1 MSRTRTYVIP
11 AIVAVAALLTGCG
24 RAPAAASAKKMI
36 VLGVDG
42 MDPDFLEAHWDSLP
56 NLDRLRHAGGFRR
69 LGTSIPPQ
77 SPVAWSNFITGM
89 DPGGHGIFD
98 FVHRD
103 PATLA
108 PYSSMA
114 QAEESKRRLTIGN
127 FSFPLSSGTVRL
139 FRKGVPFWEDL
150 GANGVPATV
159 IRMPTNFPPVGRKS
173 ATLSGMGT
181 PDLQGGSFFSY
192 FTDDPDEM
200 RDNVP
205 GGHIF
210 HINCD
215 THWVDIVIPGPV
227 NTFRTDRPT
236 ASATVRMDVDA
247 AQGLARFD
255 FGDRQIILKP
265 GEWSDWVRIRFPLVP
280 GIKDEKGIV
289 RLFLR
294 SLQPH
299 VELYV
304 SPVNIDPGAPEF
316 PISTP
321 SAYSGELAGAL
332 GLFYTQGI
340 AEDTSALRA
349 GALNHQQFLEQSQ
362 SVLSDSLRMFR
373 YELDHFRQGLLF
385 FYFSSIDQNSH
396 MLWGKFEG
404 ELLNFYRQ
412 LDGAVGA
419 ALDKSPPGT
428 TIIVMSDHGF
438 APFDRA
444 VHLNTWLMKEGFLAL
459 DNAANMGDEE
469 LFPHVDWSKT
479 QAYSLGLNALYLN
492 LKGREVHGIVAPGEE
507 AASIIKRLTDRLL
520 AFRDPQS
527 GDPVVKRVYQS
538 RLVYQDSHLE
548 NAPDLIVGYA
558 RRYRSSWQTSLGAV
572 PKEVVEDNTQA
583 WIGDHCMA
591 AEVVPGVFLSNRSI
605 LRDAP
610 DLVDVTATIFK
621 QFGVTPSEKIKGQ
634 PII

>member
-1 MSRTRTYVIP
+1 MSRVRIFSGLIAVI
-11 AIVAVAALLTGCG
+11 AGFITGCG
-24 RAPAAASAKKMI
+24 RVPAAVSAKKVI

-42 MDPDFLEAHWDSLP
+42 MDPDFLEAHWDALP
-56 NLDRLRHAGGFRR
+56 NLDRLRHMGGFRR

-77 SPVAWSNFITGM
+77 SPVAWSNVITGM

-98 FVHRD
+98 FVERD

-114 QAEESKRRLTIGN
+114 QAEEAKHRLTIGK

-150 GANGVPATV
+150 GAHGIPAAV

-173 ATLSGMGT
+173 MTLAGMGT

-192 FTDDPDEM
+192 YTDDPEEM
-200 RDNVP
+200 RDSVP
-205 GGHIF
+205 GGRIF
-210 HINCD
+210 RIDCAN
-215 THWVDIVIPGPV
+215 HWADISIPGPV

-236 ASATVRMDVDA
+236 SHATVRMDVDS

-255 FGDRQIILKP
+255 FGDRQLILKP
-265 GEWSDWVRIRFPLVP
+265 GEWSGWVRIHFPLLP

-294 SLQPH
+294 SVQPH

-304 SPVNIDPGAPEF
+304 SPVNIDPTAPEF

-321 SAYSGELAGAL
+321 SSYSGELAGAL

-349 GALNHQQFLEQSQ
+349 EVLTHQQFLEQSQ
-362 SVLSDSLRMFR
+362 KVLSDSLRMFR
-373 YELDHFRQGLLF
+373 YQLDHFRQGLLF
-385 FYFSSIDQNSH
+385 YYFSSIDQNSH

-412 LDGAVGA
+412 LDGAVGETI
-419 ALDKSPPGT
+419 DKSPPDT
-428 TIIVMSDHGF
+428 IIIVMSDHGF

-459 DNAANMGDEE
+459 DDPTNMGDEE

-479 QAYSLGLNALYLN
+479 QAYSLGLNGLYLN
-492 LKGREVHGIVAPGEE
+492 LKGREANGIVSPGEE
-507 AASIIKRLTDRLL
+507 AAGVIRRLTERLL

-527 GDPVVKRVYQS
+527 ADSVVKRVYQT
-538 RLVYQDSHLE
+538 RLVYQHKYLE
-548 NAPDLIVGYA
+548 KAPDLIVGYA

-572 PKEVVEDNTQA
+572 PKEIIEDNTQA

-605 LRDAP
+605 RRNSP
-610 DLVDVTATIFK
+610 DLVDVTATIFN
-621 QFGVTPSEKIKGQ
+621 QFGVTPSEKIKGE

>member
-1 MSRTRTYVIP
+1 MKRLIAGV
-11 AIVAVAALLTGCG
+11 VALAALLAGCG
-24 RAPAAASAKKMI
+24 RAPAAASGKKMI

-42 MDPDFLEAHWDSLP
+42 LDPDFLEAHWDSLP
-56 NLDRLRHAGGFRR
+56 NLDRLRHAGGYRR

-98 FVHRD
+98 FVERD

-114 QAEESKRRLTIGN
+114 QAEESKHRLTIGK

-139 FRKGVPFWEDL
+139 LRKGLPFWEDL
-150 GANGVPATV
+150 GAHGVPATV

-173 ATLSGMGT
+173 VTLSGMGT
-181 PDLQGGSFFSY
+181 PDLEGGSFFSY
-192 FTDDPDEM
+192 YTDDPDEI
-200 RDNVP
+200 RDRVP
-205 GGHIF
+205 GGRIF
-210 HINCD
+210 RIDCAN
-215 THWVDIVIPGPV
+215 HWADISIPGPV

-236 ASATVRMDVDA
+236 STATVRMDVDA

-255 FGDRQIILKP
+255 FGDRQLILKP
-265 GEWSDWVRIRFPLVP
+265 GEWSDWVRLRFPVLP

-294 SLQPH
+294 SVQPH

-304 SPVNIDPGAPEF
+304 SPVNIDPTAPEF

-321 SAYSGELAGAL
+321 TSYSSDLASAL
-332 GLFYTQGI
+332 GLYYTQGI

-362 SVLSDSLRMFR
+362 KVLSDSLHMFR
-373 YELDHFRQGLLF
+373 YHLHHFRQGLLF
-385 FYFSSIDQNSH
+385 YYFSSIDQNSH
-396 MLWGKFEG
+396 MLWGKFPD

-412 LDGAVGA
+412 VDGAVGET
-419 ALDKSPPGT
+419 LDQSSPDT
-428 TIIVMSDHGF
+428 AIIVMSDHGF

-459 DNAANMGDEE
+459 DDPANVGDEE

-479 QAYSLGLNALYLN
+479 QAYSLGLNGLYLN
-492 LKGREVHGIVAPGEE
+492 LKGREMNGIVAPGEE
-507 AASIIKRLTDRLL
+507 AASVIRRLTEHLL
-520 AFRDPQS
+520 AFHDPQS
-527 GDPVVKRVYQS
+527 GDLIVKRVYPS
-538 RLVYQDSHLE
+538 SVVYQDKYRE

-572 PKEVVEDNTQA
+572 PKDIIEDNTQA

-591 AEVVPGVFLSNRSI
+591 AEVVPGVFLSNRRI
-605 LRDAP
+605 LRDSP